1 MKIITRILDVVCTIF
16 KWITAAILAAML
28 IASVAEIV
36 RRYILGHS
44 FVWADEFIRY
54 CIVAVAFL
62 GGSVAYREA
71 GGLVSLALY
80 TIAMPSPVATSGL
93 VVV

>member
-54 CIVAVAFL
+54 CIVARGVPGRL
-62 GGSVAYREA
+62 SRLSGGRR
-71 GGLVSLALY
+71 
-80 TIAMPSPVATSGL
+80 SGIL
-93 VVV
+93 